1 MRSQTFFSRK
11 TTSHARDAKC
21 AKKNKKDSRHAPRE
35 HLAEEER
42 KRERKRER
50 EWSIPLPLHRTRDIL
65 FPFLLLF
72 LCQSFIYEEMTFS

>member
-1 MRSQTFFSRK
+1 MREMRSVT
-11 TTSHARDAKC
+11 
-21 AKKNKKDSRHAPRE
+21 KKNKKDSRHAPRE

-50 EWSIPLPLHRTRDIL
+50 EWSIPLPLHRTRGIL

-72 LCQSFIYEEMTFS
+72 LCQSFIYE